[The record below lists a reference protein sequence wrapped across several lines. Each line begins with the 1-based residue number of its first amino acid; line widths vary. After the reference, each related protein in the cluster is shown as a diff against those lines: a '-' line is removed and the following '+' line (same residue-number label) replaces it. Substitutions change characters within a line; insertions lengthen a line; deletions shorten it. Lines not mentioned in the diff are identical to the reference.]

1 MRLLL
6 DTVILIY
13 AVESPELLSKRAV
26 SSLKNPD
33 NIRELSSI
41 SLAEIAIKSSAGK
54 LKLSVGMLRQ
64 ALEDL
69 NIRVLPYTAR
79 HAFELFALDLH
90 HRDPFDRQ
98 IIAQALSEK
107 ISIVTSDRKFHLY
120 KGIDVI
126 W

>member
-1 MRLLL
+1 VRLLL

-13 AVESPELLSKRAV
+13 AVESPELLSKRAM
-26 SSLKNPD
+26 SSLQDPD

-107 ISIVTSDRKFHLY
+107 IPIVTSDRKFHFY
-120 KGIDVI
+120 KGIHVI

>member
-107 ISIVTSDRKFHLY
+107 IPIVTSDRKFHLY

>member
-33 NIRELSSI
+33 NICELSSI

-64 ALEDL
+64 AMEDL
-69 NIRVLPYTAR
+69 NIRVLPFTAR

-120 KGIDVI
+120 KGIDII

>member
-69 NIRVLPYTAR
+69 NIRVLPFTAR
-79 HAFELFALDLH
+79 HAFELFALDLL

-107 ISIVTSDRKFHLY
+107 VPIVTSDRKFHLY

>member
-13 AVESPELLSKRAV
+13 AVESPELLSKRAR
-26 SSLKNPD
+26 SSLQNPD

-64 ALEDL
+64 AIEDL

>member
-1 MRLLL
+1 VRVLL

-13 AVESPELLSKRAV
+13 AVESPELLSKRAM
-26 SSLKNPD
+26 SSLQNPD

-54 LKLSVGMLRQ
+54 LKLSAGMLRQ

>member
-13 AVESPELLSKRAV
+13 AVESPELLSKRAM

-41 SLAEIAIKSSAGK
+41 SLSEIAIKSSAGK
-54 LKLSVGMLRQ
+54 LELSAGMLRQ

-69 NIRVLPYTAR
+69 NIRVLPFTAR

-107 ISIVTSDRKFHLY
+107 IPIVTSDRKFHLY

>member
-1 MRLLL
+1 VRLLL

-13 AVESPELLSKRAV
+13 AVESPELLSKRAI
-26 SSLKNPD
+26 SSLQNPD

-79 HAFELFALDLH
+79 HCVRTVCSRSSSQRSLRPANYCSGTIREDFY
-90 HRDPFDRQ
+90 RDFR
-98 IIAQALSEK
+98 
-107 ISIVTSDRKFHLY
+107 
-120 KGIDVI
+120 
-126 W
+126 

>member
-1 MRLLL
+1 VRLLL

-13 AVESPELLSKRAV
+13 AVESPELLSKRAI
-26 SSLKNPD
+26 SSLQNPD

-90 HRDPFDRQ
+90 HRDPFDLQ

>member
-1 MRLLL
+1 VRLLL

-13 AVESPELLSKRAV
+13 AVESPELLSKRAI
-26 SSLKNPD
+26 SSLQDPD

-79 HAFELFALDLH
+79 HAFELFTLDLH

-107 ISIVTSDRKFHLY
+107 IPIVTSDRKFHFY

>member
-13 AVESPELLSKRAV
+13 AVESPELLSKRAM
-26 SSLKNPD
+26 SSLQNPD

-54 LKLSVGMLRQ
+54 LKLSIGMLRQ
-64 ALEDL
+64 AMEDL

>member
-64 ALEDL
+64 ALDDL

-107 ISIVTSDRKFHLY
+107 IPIVTSDRKFHLY

>member
-13 AVESPELLSKRAV
+13 AVESPEMLSTRAI
-26 SSLKNPD
+26 STLRNPD

-41 SLAEIAIKSSAGK
+41 SLAEIAIKASAGK

-79 HAFELFALDLH
+79 HAFELFGLDLH

-98 IIAQALSEK
+98 IIAQALFEK
-107 ISIVTSDRKFHLY
+107 IPIVTSDRKFHLY
-120 KGIDVI
+120 QGIDVI